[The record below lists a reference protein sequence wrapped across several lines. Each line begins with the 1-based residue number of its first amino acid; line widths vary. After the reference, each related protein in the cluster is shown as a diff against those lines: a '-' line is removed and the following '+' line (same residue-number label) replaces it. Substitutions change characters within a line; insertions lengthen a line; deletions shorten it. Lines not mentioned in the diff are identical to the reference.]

1 MIKNAIGLHVK
12 YPLFLSDFHENWS
25 YHDRFSWKLE
35 LSWQIFMTDFHDRFR
50 KILQYQI
57 LQTTVEWEQSCSL
70 RTDSQWDMTKP
81 IFAFPIFVNAPND
94 SILYIVIHIGPQGE
108 HNVHTCQRPASECY
122 MVIKASFDFRITTI
136 QSDELCGINV
146 EILVEILVVRI
157 VTTRLLRRKNS
168 RVYTLQFKTVFLNRR
183 TAAQYRAL
191 PSIIPGRERFSWN
204 LSF

>member
-1 MIKNAIGLHVK
+1 M
-12 YPLFLSDFHENWS
+12 
-25 YHDRFSWKLE
+25 
-35 LSWQIFMTDFHDRFR
+35 
-50 KILQYQI
+50 
-57 LQTTVEWEQSCSL
+57 
-70 RTDSQWDMTKP
+70 
-81 IFAFPIFVNAPND
+81 
-94 SILYIVIHIGPQGE
+94 YIRAKDQP
-108 HNVHTCQRPASECY
+108 SECY